1 MPIPLHASYDTASYD
16 TATYD
21 TARLRLAARESRD
34 AGQPRR
40 LLALAAICNGATR
53 SEATSIGGVQA
64 SCVDAEQGPERPD
77 SSTRAALDAAAM
89 IPCPGMAI
97 ADPAV
102 RWSATQLER
111 A

>member
-1 MPIPLHASYDTASYD
+1 MPIPLRARYDTAR
-16 TATYD
+16 YD

-40 LLALAAICNGATR
+40 LLALAAICDGATR

-64 SCVDAEQGPERPD
+64 SGVDAEQGPERPD
-77 SSTRAALDAAAM
+77 RSTRAALDAAAL
-89 IPCPGMAI
+89 IRFPGMAV
-97 ADPAV
+97 AEPAA